1 MPVQLLEIQFPK
13 DIKHLIH
20 ERTEPYEI
28 ATFERSEVLDAA
40 IIQLG

>member
-1 MPVQLLEIQFPK
+1 MPVQLLEIQFSK
-13 DIKHLIH
+13 DIKRLIH

-28 ATFERSEVLDAA
+28 AAFERSEVLDAA